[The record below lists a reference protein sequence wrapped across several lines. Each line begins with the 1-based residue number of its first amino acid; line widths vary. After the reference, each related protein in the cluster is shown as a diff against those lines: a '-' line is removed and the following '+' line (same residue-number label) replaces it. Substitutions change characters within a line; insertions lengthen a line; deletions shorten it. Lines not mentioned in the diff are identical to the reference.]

1 MCAWA
6 VLMDRPFLFLGGGA
20 EDRGRLS
27 QQAMIRVRRQ
37 LFNGDL
43 FRADEV
49 GVSRGGGTGEKGGE
63 GISCPCLALHRW
75 NVFNQLANHRA
86 SD

>member
-43 FRADEV
+43 FRAILMRWV
-49 GVSRGGGTGEKGGE
+49 CRVGE
-63 GISCPCLALHRW
+63 GRGR
-75 NVFNQLANHRA
+75 RA
-86 SD
+86 ERV